1 VPNETDRDKV
11 IDKVIKLHAH
21 AESAKA
27 LGNEEEAEAFAAKV
41 QELLTAYKL
50 SQSDLRDK
58 SKVVEEPI
66 NVTKVR
72 FDNRTGSRVAWSEH
86 LAGIVCPAYYCKF
99 FVLTGTN
106 ALGVIGQET
115 DRQVCC
121 FMLVTLARLI
131 VKIANKEN
139 RAYRIRICR
148 THPDG
153 DPVTGKIPPECHGF
167 KADFIAGFL
176 KRLYERFQEEIN
188 PKTPNANTQAIV
200 LVRRDTLAR
209 VDQWSKANLAL
220 KDASHTHHGFRPM
233 TEGYRR
239 GMEAANDLNLKPNV
253 VKGGGQAPK
262 ELR

>member
-1 VPNETDRDKV
+1 MPNETDRDKV

-66 NVTKVR
+66 NVTTVR

-86 LAGIVCPAYYCKF
+86 LAGIVCPAYYCKS

-121 FMLVTLARLI
+121 CMLVTLARLI
-131 VKIANKEN
+131 VIDEVAN
-139 RAYRIRICR
+139 RS
-148 THPDG
+148 G
-153 DPVTGKIPPECHGF
+153 
-167 KADFIAGFL
+167 
-176 KRLYERFQEEIN
+176 
-188 PKTPNANTQAIV
+188 
-200 LVRRDTLAR
+200 
-209 VDQWSKANLAL
+209 
-220 KDASHTHHGFRPM
+220 
-233 TEGYRR
+233 RR
-239 GMEAANDLNLKPNV
+239 GALPNQLRGHP
-253 VKGGGQAPK
+253 GGGLVGGGRRSSGGLPLRLGPRGRPRLAGGGLLLGRAWPGGRSDSPGRSGLLRLRRFSGQALLCFLGHRKPH
-262 ELR
+262 